1 MEQTRI
7 RIYRKE
13 LPRGAEK
20 EEWEAV
26 LARAAG
32 SRASTP
38 SAYCWRP
45 GRRRKRLRQPS
56 FWQRWEQPGLPLIVI
71 DREAVISGRYPT
83 WEELRIWLGI
93 GGKGCG
99 ACGQSGESCGA
110 CGRSGESCG
119 DAAAVQA
126 EAPKETGNRQERAGT
141 AMGTGPF

>member
-26 LARAAG
+26 LARLQAQGIDAECILLAAG
-32 SRASTP
+32 QTAEE
-38 SAYCWRP
+38 AAAAEFLAEV
-45 GRRRKRLRQPS
+45 GAA
-56 FWQRWEQPGLPLIVI
+56 GLPLIVI

-119 DAAAVQA
+119 
-126 EAPKETGNRQERAGT
+126 GCGGCAGRS
-141 AMGTGPF
+141 AQRNGK